1 MAESLQKFLKFHHLE
16 EKKLILF
23 GKLAKLIVFEINSI
37 TAEKDFPSSVE
48 GLKACEATGLH
59 ASSVIEVIP
68 ENHQICKDKDPSTGT
83 DLVKFLWRRRMKV
96 HFSKPPTW
104 YFS

>member
-23 GKLAKLIVFEINSI
+23 GELTKLMVFEINSI

-48 GLKACEATGLH
+48 GLKACDDTGLH
-59 ASSVIEVIP
+59 ASSVIEVIVP
-68 ENHQICKDKDPSTGT
+68 ENRQTCKDPSPGT

-104 YFS
+104 YCS